1 MFKLFKI
8 TKLYVSINFIYLKLE
23 SYDVM
28 ENGNT
33 NCQRHGILTN
43 GILSINING

>member
-1 MFKLFKI
+1 MYIFIVYKI
-8 TKLYVSINFIYLKLE
+8 YILEME
-23 SYDVM
+23 SYDVV
-28 ENGNT
+28 ENGNI